1 MIRIHLRPRGGRLLP
16 FLLLALGTFAL
27 GLFGFGYLSRDEQS
41 VWPGELALSPPA
53 RSEAP
58 EEAGAAAPPPTALVE
73 DTPAAAEAPPAP
85 DPGPPPAPPEE
96 AAPMATKPE
105 AAKAPPAPA
114 VRSNP
119 PASAAPAAAKV
130 AAVPATGPLCLR
142 ILRLHERLPAVV
154 RCTSLSGNAA
164 GEYTIEGAVPSGDFP
179 QLIVLLDELK
189 RASVQANLYGGMAGK
204 KEGDYAFNLHGQFP
218 AAATAAPA
226 PAVEASQATAF
237 FTQAAALARKTRLDS
252 VRVGAAVFAPTGK
265 GVVHQRQK
273 LWATGTYQQLET
285 FLEALSRQQPQLRI
299 EEVNLVPRY
308 RGEAQWKQAQF
319 YAVLSTA
326 VRAAR

>member
-1 MIRIHLRPRGGRLLP
+1 MIRIHLQPRGGRLLP

-41 VWPGELALSPPA
+41 MLPGELALSPAA
-53 RSEAP
+53 RSEVPA
-58 EEAGAAAPPPTALVE
+58 EAEAAAPPPTAE
-73 DTPAAAEAPPAP
+73 AGDTPAATEDPPAP

-96 AAPMATKPE
+96 AAPKATKPE

-119 PASAAPAAAKV
+119 PVSAAPAAAK
-130 AAVPATGPLCLR
+130 APAVPATGPLCLR

-218 AAATAAPA
+218 AGATAATAP
-226 PAVEASQATAF
+226 VEASQATAF
-237 FTQAAALARKTRLDS
+237 FAQAAALARKTRLDS

-308 RGEAQWKQAQF
+308 RGESQWKQAQF
-319 YAVLSTA
+319 YAVLSTG